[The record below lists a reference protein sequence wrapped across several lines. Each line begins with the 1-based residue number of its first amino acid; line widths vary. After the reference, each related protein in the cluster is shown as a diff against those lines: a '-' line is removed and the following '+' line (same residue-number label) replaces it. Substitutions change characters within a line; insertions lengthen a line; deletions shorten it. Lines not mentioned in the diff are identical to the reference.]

1 MKFNRS
7 AVAVILSAS
16 LVLSACGDDESPE
29 ADEVVASPAITV
41 GGSSE
46 SLSQVLSAIWA
57 QALTDA
63 GYRVARKDPLA
74 DRQAVLAALETGTL
88 QLAPELSSSLL
99 ELLTDGGEGADARNI
114 DTQIGALATALPD
127 TLATADP
134 TKADAG
140 TVLACS
146 TGAVSDNSLSS
157 FDDAFAVIAD
167 LEIAAVPGTDLDRIG
182 EVYDAD
188 LAGVGAVEAVD
199 VSAGFQSDLFDC
211 VFLSGLS
218 PAIVTA
224 GLLPLVD
231 ERGVIPVNSPIPI
244 ISKVSATADV
254 TALLAQVN
262 ASLTTE
268 VMRALLVKLTDPANS
283 PTSVA
288 KGYLATFSQQPQG

>member
-16 LVLSACGDDESPE
+16 LALAACGGDDSPE
-29 ADEVVASPAITV
+29 SDVEVASPAITV
-41 GGSSE
+41 GGSSD
-46 SLSQVLSAIWA
+46 SLSQVLSSIWA
-57 QALTDA
+57 ESLTNA

-74 DRQAVLAALETGTL
+74 DRQAVLTALETDSL

-99 ELLTDGGEGADARNI
+99 NLLTGGAEGSDARNI
-114 DTQIGALATALPD
+114 DTQIGALATALPE

-146 TGAVSDNSLSS
+146 TGAVSTNDLSS
-157 FDDAFAVIAD
+157 FDDAFALIDD
-167 LEIAAVPGTDLDRIG
+167 LEISAVPGTDLDRIG

-199 VSAGFQSDLFDC
+199 VFAGFQSGSLDC
-211 VFLSGLS
+211 AFLSALS

-262 ASLTTE
+262 ASLTTD
-268 VMRALLVKLTDPANS
+268 VLRALLVKLDDPANS
-283 PTSVA
+283 PVSVA
-288 KGYLATFSQQPQG
+288 KGYLATLSEQPQS